1 MKQRKETSENL
12 SFNVTPIY
20 SENPRFKKDIKHL
33 HLIGISELF
42 PIKNH
47 FHLGIFSNF
56 IVSLWP
62 SSPLF
67 LYSIS
72 QS

>member
-1 MKQRKETSENL
+1 MKQRKETSSNL

-20 SENPRFKKDIKHL
+20 SDNPRFNKDIKHM

-42 PIKNH
+42 PIKNP
-47 FHLGIFSNF
+47 FYLGLFSNF
-56 IVSLWP
+56 IA